1 MDVSPCGFKSLY
13 PHQFL
18 TRKVKKMTEEQKKK
32 FLEIYCSEVGKTG
45 YGSFLSYE
53 VTHVHNGA
61 VSARFVPVGRHINN
75 FGATHGGTIAGLID
89 SVGGLAAMTTL
100 KRVVTSELNI
110 SYIRPSSE
118 NQELRSSA
126 MVVHSGKNLIR
137 VSAEVSDTNG
147 KLIATGNLT
156 FFVVGELVI

>member
-1 MDVSPCGFKSLY
+1 LK
-13 PHQFL
+13 
-18 TRKVKKMTEEQKKK
+18 RKVEAMTQEQKKR
-32 FLEIYCSEVGKTG
+32 FLELYCSDSSRPG
-45 YGSFLSYE
+45 YGSFLGHE
-53 VTHVHNGA
+53 VSDVHSGA
-61 VSARFVPVGRHINN
+61 VSARFVPGSRHMNG

-100 KRVVTSELNI
+100 KRVVTSELNV

-118 NQELRSSA
+118 NQELMASA
-126 MVVHSGKNLIR
+126 MVVHSGRNLVR

-156 FFVVGELVI
+156 FFVVGELDL